1 MGIKNVAVK
10 FEDAIELSGHFAD
23 KDEAH
28 LRNWHG
34 YTRTDERDEPE
45 RERWWSR
52 SPTSCRISLGLGFR
66 LGASTLLNND
76 AGNKTS
82 SSYLPLYEVVN
93 VNYTFPDGARI
104 L

>member
-1 MGIKNVAVK
+1 MGIKNVAVN

-52 SPTSCRISLGLGFR
+52 PPTSCRISLGL
-66 LGASTLLNND
+66 ASVLAPQHCSIMTRVTRKVL
-76 AGNKTS
+76 
-82 SSYLPLYEVVN
+82 SYLPLYEVVD